1 MIRLIVSAGLL
12 ISTLHAQSAKVAPAF
27 DVASVK
33 LTSHGRNA
41 EGLSISDLK
50 IAGPGRVI
58 GTNASI
64 EECILWA
71 YEVRK
76 NQVAGPDWLNSDAAS
91 YDIEAKAPPDTP
103 PAQIRLMMQTLLAE
117 RFKLALHRENREL
130 PAYFIVVAKNGLK
143 LQQADP
149 DARGGVTS
157 RGGSSG
163 VKVTS
168 EKIAMAGLANR
179 LSLDLG
185 RPVFDKTGL
194 AGFFRITLEWA
205 REGDGPS
212 IFTAMQE
219 QLGLKLD
226 AAKASIET
234 LVIDHAQR
242 IPTEN

>member
-1 MIRLIVSAGLL
+1 
-12 ISTLHAQSAKVAPAF
+12 
-27 DVASVK
+27 
-33 LTSHGRNA
+33 
-41 EGLSISDLK
+41 
-50 IAGPGRVI
+50 
-58 GTNASI
+58 
-64 EECILWA
+64 
-71 YEVRK
+71 
-76 NQVAGPDWLNSDAAS
+76 
-91 YDIEAKAPPDTP
+91 
-103 PAQIRLMMQTLLAE
+103 MMQTLLAE

-179 LSLDLG
+179 LSLDLSRPAFEDRGCRLFPHHPRVGAGG
-185 RPVFDKTGL
+185 RRSVVSRTG
-194 AGFFRITLEWA
+194 AA
-205 REGDGPS
+205 AAS
-212 IFTAMQE
+212 
-219 QLGLKLD
+219 KLD